1 MVDEDTAICGI
12 GTRNKH
18 ISDYVTYKYLRLLRA
33 YSNALYII
41 LHIHQLS
48 IDLVLRHALIK
59 YNLTS
64 QNIDNKTTKSLKQA
78 TNEIKSEIRSI
89 EIPFD
94 VFCNKILQTVIHAT
108 RMMIGLKPQCL
119 HHEILLDTGEW
130 LCRVVSTPAT
140 TINLHVR

>member
-1 MVDEDTAICGI
+1 M
-12 GTRNKH
+12 
-18 ISDYVTYKYLRLLRA
+18 LRLNSQA
-33 YSNALYII
+33 STYVSAI
-41 LHIHQLS
+41 LKKDTIH
-48 IDLVLRHALIK
+48 LVFTCSVLNLIGE
-59 YNLTS
+59 Y
-64 QNIDNKTTKSLKQA
+64 
-78 TNEIKSEIRSI
+78 EIKSEIRSI